1 MEPLRVF
8 VGYDQRQPVAYHVLC
23 HSIMESASVPVSI
36 TPLILH
42 QLPIDRNGLTDFTY
56 SRYLV
61 PYLCD
66 YVGKAVFLDSDML
79 VLHDIADL
87 FNAAGNDAVSVVP
100 FMGKFKFERPS
111 VMVFNNDKCEVLT
124 PKFIN
129 DVMNPVSDLAW
140 AESVGSLPMEW
151 NFLVGYSTPEREK
164 PKLLHFTQGIPLYK
178 ECRDCYGADEW
189 FADFQDM
196 QDCCSWL
203 ELMGGSVHMQP
214 VLNRLGFK

>member
-1 MEPLRVF
+1 VEPLRVF
-8 VGYDQRQPVAYHVLC
+8 VGYDERQPVAYHVLC
-23 HSIMESASVPVSI
+23 HSIMQSASVPVAI

-42 QLPIDRNGLTDFTY
+42 QLPIDRKELTDFTY

-79 VLHDIADL
+79 VLSDIAEL
-87 FNAAGNDAVSVVP
+87 FEAAGNDAVSVVP
-100 FMGKFKFERPS
+100 FFGQFKFERPS

-140 AESVGSLPMEW
+140 AESVGSLPMDW
-151 NFLVGYSTPEREK
+151 NFLVGYSTPEKTK

-178 ECRDCYGADEW
+178 ECRECYGADEW
-189 FADFQDM
+189 FADFQNM

-203 ELMGGSVHMQP
+203 EIMGGSVHMQP
-214 VLNRLGFK
+214 VLKRLGFK